1 MKWFVAST
9 YSIGNVIVRG
19 RSKNDVLQFLD
30 ENNYEVY
37 AIEPLNKYFNDEIGN
52 EDNLIIEI
60 NNIIN

>member
-37 AIEPLNKYFNDEIGN
+37 AIELLNKYFNDEIGN

>member
-9 YSIGNVIVRG
+9 YLIGNVIVRG
-19 RSKNDVLQFLD
+19 RNKNDVLQFLD

-37 AIEPLNKYFNDEIGN
+37 AIESLNKYFNDEIGN

>member
-9 YSIGNVIVRG
+9 YSVGNVIVRG
-19 RSKNDVLQFLD
+19 RNKNDVLQFLD
-30 ENNYEVY
+30 ENNYEAY
-37 AIEPLNKYFNDEIGN
+37 AIESLNKYFNNEVGN